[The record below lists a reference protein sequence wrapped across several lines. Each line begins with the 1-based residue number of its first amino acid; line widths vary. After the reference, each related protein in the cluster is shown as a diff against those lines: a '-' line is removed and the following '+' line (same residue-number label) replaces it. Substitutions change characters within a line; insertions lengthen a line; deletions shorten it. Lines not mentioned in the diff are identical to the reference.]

1 MLRAAL
7 VVTALLVAASPASA
21 ATIENDFVSS
31 RGWVKPGE
39 TYPFTI
45 KVTGPV
51 TDGTVTLSPPD
62 GTTLTGATT
71 WDVGTL
77 AAGQTARK
85 VFEARADT
93 LAQDPEIVWK
103 NLSTVATLSSG
114 ESATSHGPK
123 VIPPAGGYDSAR

>member
-1 MLRAAL
+1 MLRAL
-7 VVTALLVAASPASA
+7 VAVIAFLSAASPAAA

-39 TYPFTI
+39 TYPFTL

-51 TDGTVTLSPPD
+51 TNATVTLSPPD
-62 GTTLTGATT
+62 GTTITSATT
-71 WDVGTL
+71 WEVGTL

-93 LAQDPEIVWK
+93 LEQDPEIVWK
-103 NLSTVATLSSG
+103 NLSAPV
-114 ESATSHGPK
+114 
-123 VIPPAGGYDSAR
+123 

>member
-1 MLRAAL
+1 MLRA
-7 VVTALLVAASPASA
+7 LVAVIGFLAVASPAA
-21 ATIENDFVSS
+21 GATLENDFVSS

-51 TDGTVTLSPPD
+51 TGATVTLTPPD
-62 GTTLTGATT
+62 GTTIAGATT

-77 AAGQTARK
+77 AAGQTVRN

-93 LAQDPEIVWK
+93 LAEDPE
-103 NLSTVATLSSG
+103 
-114 ESATSHGPK
+114 
-123 VIPPAGGYDSAR
+123 